1 MSRQMCLTQ
10 WLGKISFLKQISA
23 WVVYAPPSCSPKMDA
38 SETHRHTNTQSSP
51 DLFHTFWNERRH
63 RRPLSLSSRSFGLWT
78 DFLADTQTHQLSIL
92 FSSLPVIT
100 KAAPLCAVTTLPPT
114 YSSRQFIPQ
123 YKLCFCLRL
132 LPSISLLSLRIVL
145 RSISSEFAYTL
156 GWLLQDAGRC

>member
-38 SETHRHTNTQSSP
+38 SETHRHTK
-51 DLFHTFWNERRH
+51 F
-63 RRPLSLSSRSFGLWT
+63 SRSFPH
-78 DFLADTQTHQLSIL
+78 FLKRTSTPSPSQSLFLLFWPVDWLSRWHTTHQLSIL

-100 KAAPLCAVTTLPPT
+100 KAAPLCTVTTLPPT

>member
-63 RRPLSLSSRSFGLWT
+63 RHPQSLFLLFWPVDWLSRWHTNASALYSFLLVASDDESSTIMHCDNTTSHLLFKAVHTTVQTLFLSPP
-78 DFLADTQTHQLSIL
+78 A
-92 FSSLPVIT
+92 SLH
-100 KAAPLCAVTTLPPT
+100 LPPLT
-114 YSSRQFIPQ
+114 QNS
-123 YKLCFCLRL
+123 
-132 LPSISLLSLRIVL
+132 V
-145 RSISSEFAYTL
+145 EVN
-156 GWLLQDAGRC
+156 